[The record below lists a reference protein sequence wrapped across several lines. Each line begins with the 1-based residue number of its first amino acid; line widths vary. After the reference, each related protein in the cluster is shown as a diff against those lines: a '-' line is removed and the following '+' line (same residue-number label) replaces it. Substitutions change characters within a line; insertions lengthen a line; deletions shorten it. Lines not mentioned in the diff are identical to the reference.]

1 MSMIVRCLGV
11 VLAALPAAAPALAQQ
26 ACTQSD
32 IAGVWELY
40 LGLGEDDDDDGDDIL
55 DDDSDGWS
63 ACRITVQPEGGVSGP
78 CVTAGSSSFRIV
90 GGQLNVRDNCLVAG
104 RFVARVGGERVTLA
118 VPRAALSRSG
128 DLIAG
133 GTRGRVDDDDL
144 VAALFQMIRL

>member
-1 MSMIVRCLGV
+1 MIVRCLGV

-104 RFVARVGGERVTLA
+104 RFVARVEGERVTLA

-133 GTRGRVDDDDL
+133 GTRGRVDDDDF

>member
-11 VLAALPAAAPALAQQ
+11 VLAALPVAAPALAQQ

-104 RFVARVGGERVTLA
+104 RFVARVEGERVTLA

-133 GTRGRVDDDDL
+133 GTRGRVDDDDF

>member
-1 MSMIVRCLGV
+1 MIVRCLGV
-11 VLAALPAAAPALAQQ
+11 VLAALPVAAPALAQQ

-104 RFVARVGGERVTLA
+104 RFVARVEGERVTLA

-133 GTRGRVDDDDL
+133 GTRGRVDDDDF

>member
-1 MSMIVRCLGV
+1 MIVRCLGV
-11 VLAALPAAAPALAQQ
+11 VLAALPVAAPAWAQE

-40 LGLGEDDDDDGDDIL
+40 LGLGDDDDDDDGDDIL

-104 RFVARVGGERVTLA
+104 RFVARVEGERVTLA

-133 GTRGRVDDDDL
+133 GTRGRVDDDDF

>member
-11 VLAALPAAAPALAQQ
+11 VLAALPVAAPALAQQ

-104 RFVARVGGERVTLA
+104 RFVARVEGERMTLA

-133 GTRGRVDDDDL
+133 GTRGRVDDDDF